1 MVEVTLLDPEDLA
14 IALPDQWVEH
24 CGTHFT
30 DGEKHMAP
38 PPLPSCPEPLQTE
51 AC

>member
-1 MVEVTLLDPEDLA
+1 MAEEVTLLDPEDLA
-14 IALPDQWVEH
+14 IPLPDQLVEH

-38 PPLPSCPEPLQTE
+38 PPPPRPEPSQTE